1 MSSTVLIFNRTAHDG
16 LLDRINQLCAL
27 HKATEPAAGTS
38 AITKL
43 LPHSLSE
50 PIKFNNRND
59 FPLVSV
65 WTSAWAAH
73 PLNKKKVTQDV
84 SLFRKTDVQTNP
96 NNRSSMSYLQDSQ
109 GQPVTEMRAATICT
123 TARGLFQHLRN
134 QGMAPKTWSKRSDP
148 AAQYFYR
155 EMIKFEPNFLMAD
168 DTWKLERLATDI
180 YFNWSRQQKD
190 NNDHDVKPEVK
201 VEEISSISV
210 SGKKRKA
217 SLPAEIRTDAGGSK
231 KTKTLESSESETSV
245 NSQCKFNIFQLFVF
259 Y

>member
-1 MSSTVLIFNRTAHDG
+1 MSSTVLIFNRNAHDG

-59 FPLVSV
+59 FPLISV
-65 WTSAWAAH
+65 WTSAEWAAH

-109 GQPVTEMRAATICT
+109 GQPVTESHAATICS
-123 TARGLFQHLRN
+123 
-134 QGMAPKTWSKRSDP
+134 MAPKTWSKWSDL
-148 AAQYFYR
+148 AAQY
-155 EMIKFEPNFLMAD
+155 
-168 DTWKLERLATDI
+168 I
-180 YFNWSRQQKD
+180 Y
-190 NNDHDVKPEVK
+190 
-201 VEEISSISV
+201 
-210 SGKKRKA
+210 
-217 SLPAEIRTDAGGSK
+217 
-231 KTKTLESSESETSV
+231 
-245 NSQCKFNIFQLFVF
+245 
-259 Y
+259 